1 MVRLVEI
8 KTITYYYK
16 LIIKLTKS
24 CVQHLFKRKSKMTSI
39 KITLTAL
46 ALLGLT
52 ACGPDGSTGGF
63 GSNNGILQSSLDPA
77 GVEYFNQEI
86 GDTVLFLVDQ
96 SSLTAEATD
105 LLNKQAEWLLNN
117 PKNQLRLKVTQMKLE
132 LVNII

>member
-1 MVRLVEI
+1 
-8 KTITYYYK
+8 
-16 LIIKLTKS
+16 
-24 CVQHLFKRKSKMTSI
+24 MTSI
-39 KITLTAL
+39 KITVTAL
-46 ALLGLT
+46 ALLGLA
-52 ACGPDGSTGGF
+52 ACDSDGSIGGY

-117 PKNQLRLKVTQMKLE
+117 TDKSITIEGHADETGTREYNLALGARRAASV
-132 LVNII
+132 

>member
-77 GVEYFNQEI
+77 GVNILIKKLVTLYYF
-86 GDTVLFLVDQ
+86 
-96 SSLTAEATD
+96 
-105 LLNKQAEWLLNN
+105 
-117 PKNQLRLKVTQMKLE
+117 
-132 LVNII
+132 